1 MVKRLVKKNGDE
13 IFPLGIGAMRLPT
26 KNNSIDRES
35 AQEFIFYAIENGV
48 NYIDTAYA
56 YHGGESE
63 SFLGDILSLS
73 GSDGVK
79 YRDKIKLSTK
89 LPSWMVRSREDMDAF
104 LNEQLRKLQT
114 DFIDYYYVHSVD
126 LSTILRLK
134 DLGLYEF
141 LEKAKADG
149 KINNIGFSYHGSP
162 HEFQTLIDDF
172 PWDMVLVQYNYLDVN
187 AQAGIRGIQYAY
199 ENDIAVFVMEPLK
212 GGLLAGELPPEVS
225 ALFDEVDSSKSSV
238 DWALSWVFNQ
248 NEITCVLS
256 GMGSLDQMKENM
268 AIAERVEIG
277 SLSDDELDVLDKAQG
292 IFNSMMKINC
302 TGCGY
307 CLPCPKGVN
316 IPDCFNVYNEKYLF
330 NKKAFGVLPH
340 AMVNYYMVVGG
351 ITNKQASAG
360 LCNHCGRCKRLCPQS
375 LDIPNELDRVKSEFE
390 LLGFNYQIK
399 EFELLGFNYQIKF
412 VKNVAMPSINKI
424 SKVFDFFKHF

>member
-1 MVKRLVKKNGDE
+1 M
-13 IFPLGIGAMRLPT
+13 
-26 KNNSIDRES
+26 
-35 AQEFIFYAIENGV
+35 

-79 YRDKIKLSTK
+79 YRDKVKLSTK

-114 DFIDYYYVHSVD
+114 DVIDYYYVHSVD

-141 LEKAKADG
+141 LEKAKTDG
-149 KINNIGFSYHGSP
+149 KIRNIGFSYHGSP
-162 HEFQTLIDDF
+162 YEFQTLIDDF

-212 GGLLAGELPPEVS
+212 GGLLAGELPQEVS
-225 ALFDEVDSSKSSV
+225 ALFNEVDSSKSSV

-248 NEITCVLS
+248 KEITCVLS

-268 AIAERVEIG
+268 SIAERVEIG
-277 SLSDDELDVLDKAQG
+277 SLSDEEIDVLDKAQG

-307 CLPCPKGVN
+307 CLPCPRGVN

-330 NKKAFGVLPH
+330 DKKAFGVLPH

-360 LCNHCGRCKRLCPQS
+360 LCNHCGRCKSLCPQS
-375 LDIPNELDRVKSEFE
+375 LDIPNELDRVKS
-390 LLGFNYQIK
+390 

>member
-35 AQEFIFYAIENGV
+35 AQEFILYAIENGV

-149 KINNIGFSYHGSP
+149 KI
-162 HEFQTLIDDF
+162 TLLDDF

-399 EFELLGFNYQIKF
+399 F

>member
-35 AQEFIFYAIENGV
+35 AQEFILYAIENGV

-63 SFLGDILSLS
+63 SFLGDLLSLS

-149 KINNIGFSYHGSP
+149 KISNIGFSYHGSP
-162 HEFQTLIDDF
+162 HEFKTLIDDF

-212 GGLLAGELPPEVS
+212 GGLLAGELPLEVS

-248 NEITCVLS
+248 KEITCVLS

-268 AIAERVEIG
+268 AIAERVEID

-375 LDIPNELDRVKSEFE
+375 IDIPNELDRVNQNLNYLDSIIKSS
-390 LLGFNYQIK
+390 L
-399 EFELLGFNYQIKF
+399 
-412 VKNVAMPSINKI
+412 
-424 SKVFDFFKHF
+424 

>member
-149 KINNIGFSYHGSP
+149 KIRNIGFSYHGSP
-162 HEFQTLIDDF
+162 HEFKTLIDDF

-268 AIAERVEIG
+268 AIAERVKIG

-399 EFELLGFNYQIKF
+399 F

>member
-1 MVKRLVKKNGDE
+1 MVKRVVKKNGDE
-13 IFPLGIGAMRLPT
+13 LFPLGIGAMRLPT
-26 KNNSIDRES
+26 KNNSIDRDS
-35 AQEFIFYAIENGV
+35 AEEFILYAINHGV

-63 SFLGDILSLS
+63 SFLGEILSLTD
-73 GSDGVK
+73 GDGVK
-79 YRDKIKLSTK
+79 YRDKVKLSTK
-89 LPSWMVRSREDMDAF
+89 LPSWMVRSRDDMGAF

-114 DFIDYYYVHSVD
+114 DCIDYYYVHSVD
-126 LSTILRLK
+126 LSTINRLK
-134 DLGLYEF
+134 KLGLYEF
-141 LEKAKADG
+141 LENARSEG
-149 KINNIGFSYHGSP
+149 KIRNIGFSYHGSP
-162 HEFQTLIDDF
+162 NEFNDLIDD
-172 PWDMVLVQYNYLDVN
+172 
-187 AQAGIRGIQYAY
+187 
-199 ENDIAVFVMEPLK
+199 
-212 GGLLAGELPPEVS
+212 GLLAGELPEDIS
-225 ALFDEVDSSKSSV
+225 DLFASVDSDKSSV
-238 DWALSWVFNQ
+238 DWALSWIFNQ
-248 NEITCVLS
+248 KEITCVLS
-256 GMGSLDQMKENM
+256 GMGSLEQIKENM
-268 AIAERVEIG
+268 AIAERVEVG
-277 SLSDDELDVLDKAQG
+277 SLSDDEIDVLDEAQA

-330 NKKAFGVLPH
+330 NKKAFGIIPH

-390 LLGFNYQIK
+390 M
-399 EFELLGFNYQIKF
+399 LGFNYQIKF
-412 VKNVAMPSINKI
+412 VKNIAMPSINKI

>member
-35 AQEFIFYAIENGV
+35 AQEFILYAIENGV

-63 SFLGDILSLS
+63 SFLGDLLSLS

-149 KINNIGFSYHGSP
+149 KISNIGFSYHGSP
-162 HEFQTLIDDF
+162 HEFKTLIDDF

-212 GGLLAGELPPEVS
+212 GGLLAGELPLEVS

-248 NEITCVLS
+248 KEITCVLS

-268 AIAERVEIG
+268 AIAERVEID

-307 CLPCPKGVN
+307 CLPCPRGVN

-375 LDIPNELDRVKSEFE
+375 IDIPNELDRVKS
-390 LLGFNYQIK
+390 

>member
-1 MVKRLVKKNGDE
+1 
-13 IFPLGIGAMRLPT
+13 
-26 KNNSIDRES
+26 
-35 AQEFIFYAIENGV
+35 
-48 NYIDTAYA
+48 
-56 YHGGESE
+56 
-63 SFLGDILSLS
+63 
-73 GSDGVK
+73 
-79 YRDKIKLSTK
+79 
-89 LPSWMVRSREDMDAF
+89 
-104 LNEQLRKLQT
+104 
-114 DFIDYYYVHSVD
+114 
-126 LSTILRLK
+126 
-134 DLGLYEF
+134 
-141 LEKAKADG
+141 
-149 KINNIGFSYHGSP
+149 
-162 HEFQTLIDDF
+162 
-172 PWDMVLVQYNYLDVN
+172 
-187 AQAGIRGIQYAY
+187 
-199 ENDIAVFVMEPLK
+199 MEPLK

-399 EFELLGFNYQIKF
+399 F

>member
-1 MVKRLVKKNGDE
+1 MNKRIVKRNGDE
-13 IFPLGIGAMRLPT
+13 LFPLGLGAMRLAT
-26 KNNSIDRES
+26 KNNSIDKEVS
-35 AQEFIFYAIENGV
+35 KEYILYAIENGV
-48 NYIDTAYA
+48 NFIDTAYA

-63 SFLGDILSLS
+63 TFLGDILSLTDS
-73 GSDGVK
+73 EGVK
-79 YRDKIKLSTK
+79 YRDRVKLSTK

-162 HEFQTLIDDF
+162 HEFKTLIDDF

-212 GGLLAGELPPEVS
+212 GGLLAGELPQEVS

-248 NEITCVLS
+248 KEITCVLS

-268 AIAERVEIG
+268 AIAERVEID
-277 SLSDDELDVLDKAQG
+277 SLSDEEIDVLDKAQG

-399 EFELLGFNYQIKF
+399 F
-412 VKNVAMPSINKI
+412 VKNIAMPSINKI

>member
-63 SFLGDILSLS
+63 SFLGDILSLT
-73 GSDGVK
+73 GADGVK
-79 YRDKIKLSTK
+79 YRDKIKLS
-89 LPSWMVRSREDMDAF
+89 
-104 LNEQLRKLQT
+104 LQT

-248 NEITCVLS
+248 KEITCVLS

-399 EFELLGFNYQIKF
+399 F

>member
-35 AQEFIFYAIENGV
+35 AQEFILYAIENGV

-63 SFLGDILSLS
+63 SFLGDLLSLS

-149 KINNIGFSYHGSP
+149 KISNIGFSYHGSP
-162 HEFQTLIDDF
+162 HEFKTLIDDF

-212 GGLLAGELPPEVS
+212 GGLLAGELPLEVS

-248 NEITCVLS
+248 KEITCVLS

-268 AIAERVEIG
+268 AIAERVEID

-399 EFELLGFNYQIKF
+399 F

>member
-35 AQEFIFYAIENGV
+35 AQEFILFAIENGV

-63 SFLGDILSLS
+63 SFLGDILSLT
-73 GSDGVK
+73 GADGVK
-79 YRDKIKLSTK
+79 YRDKVKLSTK
-89 LPSWMVRSREDMDAF
+89 LPSWMVRSRDDMDAF

-141 LEKAKADG
+141 LESARNDG
-149 KINNIGFSYHGSP
+149 KIRNIGFSYHGSP
-162 HEFQTLIDDF
+162 HEFKTLIDDF

-212 GGLLAGELPPEVS
+212 GGLLAGGLPPEVS

-248 NEITCVLS
+248 KEITCVLS

-399 EFELLGFNYQIKF
+399 F

>member
-1 MVKRLVKKNGDE
+1 MVKRVVKRNGDE

-26 KNNSIDRES
+26 KNNSIDRER
-35 AQEFIFYAIENGV
+35 AQEFILYAIENGA
-48 NYIDTAYA
+48 NYVDTAYA

-63 SFLGDILSLS
+63 SFLGDILSLT
-73 GSDGVK
+73 GADGVK
-79 YRDKIKLSTK
+79 YRDKVKLSTK

-141 LEKAKADG
+141 LESARNDG
-149 KINNIGFSYHGSP
+149 KIVNIGFSYHGSP
-162 HEFQTLIDDF
+162 NEFNTLIDDF

-212 GGLLAGELPPEVS
+212 GGLLAGELPKEVET
-225 ALFDEVDSSKSSV
+225 LFSSVDSNKSSV

-248 NEITCVLS
+248 KEITCVLS

-277 SLSDDELDVLDKAQG
+277 SLSDDEMDVLDKVQG

-399 EFELLGFNYQIKF
+399 F
-412 VKNVAMPSINKI
+412 VKNIAMPSINKI

>member
-1 MVKRLVKKNGDE
+1 MNKRVVKRNGDE
-13 IFPLGIGAMRLPT
+13 LFPLGIGAMRLPT

-35 AQEFIFYAIENGV
+35 AQEFILYAIENGV

-63 SFLGDILSLS
+63 SFLGDILSLT
-73 GSDGVK
+73 GADGVK

-141 LEKAKADG
+141 LESARNDG
-149 KINNIGFSYHGSP
+149 KIRNIGFSYHGSP
-162 HEFQTLIDDF
+162 HEFKTLIDDF

-399 EFELLGFNYQIKF
+399 F

>member
-1 MVKRLVKKNGDE
+1 MVKRLVKRNGDE

-35 AQEFIFYAIENGV
+35 AQEFILYAIENGV

-149 KINNIGFSYHGSP
+149 KIRNIGFSYH
-162 HEFQTLIDDF
+162 
-172 PWDMVLVQYNYLDVN
+172 N

-399 EFELLGFNYQIKF
+399 F